1 MLHKSCAK
9 TLLLFFRLPP
19 GYPRKKAARFF
30 MPDGFLRNVIAQ
42 IIFFV
47 GVGSEKPWYYS
58 VPIKTHSY
66 ACYESSSY
74 YLQHRECLIW
84 RISAKE
90 KRCNWKNCN
99 AS

>member
-9 TLLLFFRLPP
+9 SLLLFFRLPP

-47 GVGSEKPWYYS
+47 VAGSKKP
-58 VPIKTHSY
+58 
-66 ACYESSSY
+66 
-74 YLQHRECLIW
+74 
-84 RISAKE
+84 
-90 KRCNWKNCN
+90 
-99 AS
+99 